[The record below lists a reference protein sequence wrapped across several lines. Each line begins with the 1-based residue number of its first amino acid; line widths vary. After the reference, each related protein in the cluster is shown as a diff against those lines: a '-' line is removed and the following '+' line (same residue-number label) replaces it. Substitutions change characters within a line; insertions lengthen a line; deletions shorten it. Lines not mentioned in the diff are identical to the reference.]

1 MELRD
6 IEIFLTLAEEL
17 HFSRTA
23 HRLHVTQAR
32 VSQSIKKQERLIG
45 GLLFER
51 TSRAVRLTPLGE
63 QLRRE
68 LGAGYRQIMDGVAAA
83 RTAARGTGTLTVG
96 TIGPHSWMLSDAVA
110 LLRTRLPAVQVRF
123 REIQPPAPLDL
134 LRSGD
139 VDIAVL
145 WLPVEEPDLTVGPV
159 IHTSRTLLMTGASH
173 PYARRDAVRL
183 EDLADCVFVA
193 SRSLPA
199 YMEEALNP
207 FRTPSGRPVP
217 RGPQISTWQEAL
229 TAVATGQAVASVSG
243 DIADFYP
250 WPNLAFVPIVDA
262 PPARWAPV
270 WRTAAESPLVRSFTQ
285 ALSDAPPTTGEDCWC
300 ALPAPAS
307 GADGA

>member
-32 VSQSIKKQERLIG
+32 VSQSIKKQERQIG

-63 QLRRE
+63 QLQRE

-83 RTAARGTGTLTVG
+83 KAAARGTDTLTVG
-96 TIGPHSWMLSDAVA
+96 TVGPHSWMLSDAVA
-110 LLRTRLPAVQVRF
+110 LLETRSPEVQVRF
-123 REIQPPAPLDL
+123 REIQPSAPLDL

-159 IHTSRTLLMTGASH
+159 IYASPTLLMTGASH
-173 PYARRDAVRL
+173 PYARRDAIRL
-183 EDLADCVFVA
+183 EDLADCAFVA
-193 SRSLPA
+193 GRSLPA
-199 YMEEALNP
+199 YMEEALHP
-207 FRTPSGRPVP
+207 FHTPSGRPIP
-217 RGPQISTWQEAL
+217 RGPQVSTWQEAL

-250 WPNLAFVPIVDA
+250 WPNLAFIPILDA
-262 PPARWAPV
+262 PPSRWAPV
-270 WRTAAESPLVRSFTQ
+270 WRRAAESPLIRSFTE
-285 ALSDAPPTTGEDCWC
+285 ALSDAPPTVGEDCWC
-300 ALPAPAS
+300 ALPAQNTEA
-307 GADGA
+307 

>member
-23 HRLHVTQAR
+23 DRLHVTQAR
-32 VSQSIKKQERLIG
+32 VSQSIKKQERQIG

-63 QLRRE
+63 RLHRE

-83 RTAARGTGTLTVG
+83 KAAAREPDILTVG

-110 LLRTRLPAVQVRF
+110 LLRTRSPEIQVRF

-139 VDIAVL
+139 VDIALL
-145 WLPVEEPDLTVGPV
+145 WLPVREPDLTVGPV
-159 IHTSRTLLMTGASH
+159 IYTSGTLLMTGAEH
-173 PYARRDAVRL
+173 PYARRDAIRL

-199 YMEEALNP
+199 YMEAALNP
-207 FRTPSGRPVP
+207 FHTPSGRPIP
-217 RGPQISTWQEAL
+217 RGAQISTWQEAL

-250 WPNLAFVPIVDA
+250 WPHLAFVPIVDA
-262 PPARWAPV
+262 PPTRWAPV
-270 WRTAAESPLVRSFTQ
+270 WRTAADTPLIRSFTQ
-285 ALSDAPPTTGEDCWC
+285 ALADAPPTAGEDCWC
-300 ALPAPAS
+300 ALTEPNR
-307 GADGA
+307 GA